1 MLTFR
6 LHCVIL
12 FLDYTLLSNL
22 LKKYSNTG
30 IFYRKDR
37 KVTVQPSASCYFIKT
52 MTQQISD
59 SELELMKIIWGNG
72 GTALY
77 AQIMEALSKK
87 GRTWQKN
94 TIITLL
100 SRLVDKGFLKTNKIG
115 RRNQYTAIVSES
127 DYQTAQTQTL
137 LDKLYEGSAKGLVS
151 TLIEKELLSTEDY
164 EELKQFWESGGSS
177 HE

>member
-1 MLTFR
+1 
-6 LHCVIL
+6 
-12 FLDYTLLSNL
+12 
-22 LKKYSNTG
+22 
-30 IFYRKDR
+30 
-37 KVTVQPSASCYFIKT
+37 

-77 AQIMEALSKK
+77 AQIVEALSKK

-115 RRNQYTAIVSES
+115 HRNQYTAIVSAS

-137 LDKLYEGSAKGLVS
+137 LDKLYEGSARGLVS
-151 TLIEKELLSTEDY
+151 TLIEKELLSAEDY
-164 EELKQFWESGGSS
+164 EELKQFWESGGNS

>member
-1 MLTFR
+1 
-6 LHCVIL
+6 
-12 FLDYTLLSNL
+12 
-22 LKKYSNTG
+22 
-30 IFYRKDR
+30 
-37 KVTVQPSASCYFIKT
+37 

-77 AQIMEALSKK
+77 AQIVEALSKK

-115 RRNQYTAIVSES
+115 RRNQYTAIVSAS

-137 LDKLYEGSAKGLVS
+137 LDKLYEGSARGLVS
-151 TLIEKELLSTEDY
+151 TLIEKELLSAEDY
-164 EELKQFWESGGSS
+164 EELKQFWESEGNSP
-177 HE
+177 E